1 MIDIKPILAAKHPL
15 TLANCPEGLQ
25 PLLMAE
31 LARAAA
37 PARAV
42 FVADDEAQA
51 RGLADAAAFF
61 APELET
67 ILFPAWDCLPYDRA
81 SPSARSSADRLA
93 GLARLIAPDTA
104 PLLVVTTLNALTQ
117 RVLAPA
123 RVRAA
128 TRVLKRGERI
138 DRDGLAALLSAN
150 GYVRTD
156 TVVEAGE
163 FAVRGGLVDVFPAG
177 EKTPLRLDFFG
188 DEIETLRRFE
198 IGSQRTI
205 ETAPGFTLLPV
216 SEALMDAD
224 SIRRFRGGYVEA
236 FGQQASADPLYE
248 AVSDGR
254 RMAGMEH
261 YLPLFEA
268 ELATLFDYLG
278 PKDVI
283 VRDAAT
289 VDSAR
294 RRFETLAD
302 YFHNRETTLAT
313 TRGGYRPLAPERLY
327 LAAQEWDA
335 AIAKARAHVTSGFD
349 AEGGQVFDIQG
360 KPPRDFTPERVHN
373 GSVYEAVVAHVAAER
388 KAKRRTVLAT
398 YSRGARERLKG
409 LLVDSG
415 LAKAEDAD
423 GWQGAIGLAADGRV
437 PLVIVALDQGFTLGN
452 VSVLTEQDMLGERL
466 VRRRRNRKADA
477 FLAEMG
483 TMVAGDLTVHRD
495 HGIGRF
501 EGLEPLEIG
510 GARHDCVKLS
520 YDGGTLYVPVENIDV
535 LTRYGSDSEGVT
547 LDKMGGQA
555 WAHRKAKMRER
566 IKEIADELL
575 RTAAERAQRQADAL
589 VPDPAAYAQFVDR
602 FPYVETDD
610 QLKAVD
616 DVLADLASGRPM
628 DRLVCGDVGF
638 GKTEVALR
646 AAFASAMQGMQVAV
660 VAPTTLLAR
669 QHYAQFRERFGGFP
683 VQVRQLSRLVTAA
696 EAKAARDGLAD
707 GTVDIVV
714 GTHAILSKTVSFAR
728 LGLVVVD
735 EEQRFG
741 VTAKEK
747 LKALKTDVHVLT
759 LTATP
764 IPRTLQMAMT
774 GLRELSIIATP
785 PVDRLAVRTYVSPW
799 DPAVLREALLRE
811 RARGGQTFMVTPRVA
826 DMAELQDFLH
836 KTVPE
841 VKAISAHGQMA
852 PSEVEDRMSAFYD
865 RKYDVLLSTS
875 IVESGIDIPTA
886 NTMIVH
892 RADMFGLAQLYQLRG
907 RVGRSKARAY
917 AYLTTPADTGVTEAA
932 DKRLKVLSS
941 LDSLGAGFQLASHD
955 LDIRGAGNLLGDEQS
970 GHIREIGFELYQ
982 QMLEEAIVL
991 AKAGAA
997 GVAPPAEEF
1006 SPQIAVD
1013 ATILIPDDYVSDL
1026 NLRMALYRRLNDVT
1040 GKAGLESFAAEMI
1053 DRFGA
1058 LPGEVANLLI
1068 VYEMKLWLK
1077 RAGVAK
1083 LDAGPKGALVT
1094 FWADTPP
1101 NPENIMR
1108 FVDKMGG
1115 AAKLRP
1121 DSKLFVERAWE
1132 GMEARLQ
1139 GALHLAKVLSKLAR
1153 AEHEPVAA
1161 PVAAEPKKAAPQVGV
1176 FKAKRAGVR

>member
-1 MIDIKPILAAKHPL
+1 MIDSKPILAAKAPL
-15 TLANCPEGLQ
+15 TLANCPEGLT
-25 PLLMAE
+25 PWLMAE
-31 LARAAA
+31 LARAAG
-37 PARAV
+37 PGRAV
-42 FVADDEAQA
+42 FVADDDAQA
-51 RGLADAAAFF
+51 RGLADAAQYF
-61 APELET
+61 APDLET

-93 GLARLIAPDTA
+93 ALARLLAPDTG
-104 PLLVVTTLNALTQ
+104 PLLVVTTTNAIVQ
-117 RVLAPA
+117 RVLAPD

-128 TRVLKRGERI
+128 TRAIKPHEAL

-150 GYVRTD
+150 GYVRVD

-177 EKTPLRLDFFG
+177 ERTPLRLDFFG
-188 DEIETLRRFE
+188 DEVETLRRFE

-216 SEALMDAD
+216 SETLLDAD
-224 SIRRFRGGYVEA
+224 SIRRFRQGYVEA
-236 FGQQASADPLYE
+236 FGTGATADPLYE

-302 YFHNRETTLAT
+302 YHHNRETTLAT

-327 LAAQEWDA
+327 LAASEWDA
-335 AIAKARAHVTSGFD
+335 AITKARAHLASPFD
-349 AEGGQVFDIQG
+349 ADGAHVHDL
-360 KPPRDFTPERVHN
+360 KARPPRDFTPERTAGDN
-373 GSVYEAVVAHVAAER
+373 VYDAVTAHVAAER
-388 KAKRRTVLAT
+388 KAKRRTILCA
-398 YSRGARERLKG
+398 YSRGARDRLRG
-409 LLVDSG
+409 LLEDHG
-415 LAKAEDAD
+415 LAKAVDAD
-423 GWQGAIGLAADGRV
+423 SWQGAQGLAADGRT
-437 PLVIVALDQGFTLGN
+437 PLAIVALDHGFTLGN
-452 VSVLTEQDMLGERL
+452 LTVLTEQDMLGERL
-466 VRRRRNRKADA
+466 IRRRRNRKADA
-477 FLAEMG
+477 FLSEMA
-483 TMVAGDLTVHRD
+483 TMVPGDYVVHRE

-501 EGLEPLEIG
+501 EGLEPLEIA
-510 GARHDCVKLS
+510 GASHDCVKLS
-520 YDGGTLYVPVENIDV
+520 YDGGTLFVPVENIDV
-535 LTRYGSDSEGVT
+535 LSRYGAETEGVQ
-547 LDKMGGQA
+547 LDKIGGAA
-555 WAHRKAKMRER
+555 WQTRRAKMKER

-575 RTAAERAQRQADAL
+575 KTAAERAQRQADAL
-589 VPDPAAYAQFVDR
+589 VPDPQAYAEFVDR

-616 DVLADLASGRPM
+616 DVLADLASGKPM

-646 AAFASAMQGMQVAV
+646 AAFAAAMQGMQVAV

-669 QHYAQFRERFGGFP
+669 QHYGNFRERFGGFP

-714 GTHAILSKTVSFAR
+714 GTHAILAKSVSFAR
-728 LGLVVVD
+728 LGLVIVD

-741 VTAKEK
+741 VAAKEK

-799 DPAVLREALLRE
+799 DGAVLREALLRE
-811 RARGGQTFMVTPRVA
+811 RARGGQTFLVTPRVA
-826 DMAELQDFLH
+826 DMAELQEFLH

-841 VKAISAHGQMA
+841 VKAVSAHGQMA
-852 PSEVEDRMSAFYD
+852 SSEVEDRMSAFYD
-865 RKYDVLLSTS
+865 RKFDVLLSTS
-875 IVESGIDIPTA
+875 IIESGIDIPTA
-886 NTMIVH
+886 NTLIVH
-892 RADMFGLAQLYQLRG
+892 RADMFGLAQLYQIRG

-917 AYLTTPADTGVTEAA
+917 AYLTTPADTGITEAA

-982 QMLEEAIVL
+982 QMLEEAIVT

-997 GVAPPAEEF
+997 GVAPPPEDF
-1006 SPQIAVD
+1006 SPQIAID

-1026 NLRMALYRRLNDVT
+1026 NLRMALYRRLNEVT
-1040 GKAGLESFAAEMI
+1040 GKAQLESFAAELI

-1058 LPGEVANLLI
+1058 LPAEARNLLTI
-1068 VYEMKLWLK
+1068 YEMKLYLK

-1094 FWADTPP
+1094 FFGDAPP
-1101 NPENIMR
+1101 NPDGVMR
-1108 FVDKMGG
+1108 FVARMGD

-1121 DSKLFVERAWE
+1121 DSKLFVERAWDAA
-1132 GMEARLQ
+1132 EARLA
-1139 GALHLAKVLSKLAR
+1139 GALNVSKVLAKLAR
-1153 AEHEPVAA
+1153 ADHEPVPGPPEA
-1161 PVAAEPKKAAPQVGV
+1161 KKAAPQVGV
-1176 FKAKRAGVR
+1176 FKAKRGTP